1 MRTASLLLISLF
13 ISITGYGQVAYGDNT
28 GTALSVDPDFQLS
41 AAGLYF
47 QRPFG
52 GGTKSVIFSI
62 DTVIGLRLSAGS
74 NLSIEAV
81 GVELDTNG
89 TSSRFFYFGEADGGA
104 IYLAEKVDLFN
115 EIGANM
121 IAVNAGL
128 DTFAGFRAAQYKSQW
143 INRYGATTITQ
154 TLPNNLGANGYSL
167 VTDGAGNTSWQPISG
182 TLSDT
187 AFRVLP
193 VDFVG
198 DSFSNPL
205 LINGIP
211 DKKVLVF
218 SDEGTGGLLFENDGY
233 AMNTATGTIYPIP
246 PGVGRYR
253 ILILR

>member
-13 ISITGYGQVAYGDNT
+13 LSITGYGQVAYGDAT
-28 GTALSVDPDFQLS
+28 GTLLTIDPNFQLS

-47 QRPFG
+47 QRPFAG
-52 GGTKSVIFSI
+52 ATRSVIFSI
-62 DTVIGLRLSAGS
+62 DTIIGVKVSVAKNGS
-74 NLSIEAV
+74 NEAT
-81 GVELDTNG
+81 GLELDTNA
-89 TSSRFFYFGEADGGA
+89 TSSRLFYYGENDGGA
-104 IYLAEKVDLFN
+104 LVIANKVDGFGEL
-115 EIGANM
+115 GVNM
-121 IAVNAGL
+121 LATNITL
-128 DTFAGFRAAQYKSQW
+128 DTLAGFRAAQYKAQW
-143 INRYGATTITQ
+143 VHKLGGTNIIQ

-198 DSFSNPL
+198 DSFQNPL
-205 LINGIP
+205 LVNGVP
-211 DKKVLVF
+211 DKNVLVF

-233 AMNTATGTIYPIP
+233 TMNPVTGTITPIP
-246 PGVGRYR
+246 SGQGRYR